1 MESPVFSWNP
11 LYDFQ
16 LMWSYPFMVNAFR
29 AGAIVAVVAGA
40 VGWFMVL
47 RRQTFAGHTLSVVA
61 FPGAALAT
69 LAGFSLSLGYFGFCV
84 AAALVLALM
93 RRGREPGG
101 SEESAATGVVQAFL
115 LACGYLFMALYK
127 GLLEGPQALLFGSF
141 LGITTGQVA
150 TLAVAGLAVLLALA
164 VLGRPLLFASVDPQV
179 AAARGVPVRGLSVA
193 FLVLLGVATAEAAQ
207 ITGALLVFA
216 LMVLP
221 AATAQVLTARPGL
234 SLLLT
239 VVLGF
244 GVTWAGLVAAFYWPY
259 PLGFFVTSFA
269 FGLFLLAH
277 GARFAACA
285 LERRR
290 DASGTAALAGGAA

>member
-1 MESPVFSWNP
+1 
-11 LYDFQ
+11 
-16 LMWSYPFMVNAFR
+16 MWSYPFMVNAFR

-47 RRQTFAGHTLSVVA
+47 RQQTFAGHTLSVVA

-84 AAALVLALM
+84 AAALVLAAM

-141 LGITTGQVA
+141 TGITTGQVT
-150 TLAVAGLAVLLALA
+150 TLALAGLAVLLVLA
-164 VLGRPLLFASVDPQV
+164 AVGRPLLFASVDPQV
-179 AAARGVPVRGLSVA
+179 AAARGVPVRGLSIA

-239 VVLGF
+239 AVLGF
-244 GVTWAGLVAAFYWPY
+244 TVTWAGLVAGFYWNY

-277 GARFAACA
+277 GARFAARA
-285 LERRR
+285 VERHRA
-290 DASGTAALAGGAA
+290 ASGAGPSSSGPAALAGGAA

>member
-1 MESPVFSWNP
+1 
-11 LYDFQ
+11 
-16 LMWSYPFMVNAFR
+16 
-29 AGAIVAVVAGA
+29 
-40 VGWFMVL
+40 MVL

-101 SEESAATGVVQAFL
+101 SEEAAATGTVQAFL
-115 LACGYLFMALYK
+115 LACGYLFMGLYK

-141 LGITTGQVA
+141 LGITTGQVT

-164 VLGRPLLFASVDPQV
+164 VIGRPLLFASVDAQV

-239 VVLGF
+239 VVLGLA
-244 GVTWAGLVAAFYWPY
+244 VTWAGLLAAFYWPY

-269 FGLFLLAH
+269 FGLFVLAH
-277 GARFAACA
+277 GARFAARA

-290 DASGTAALAGGAA
+290 SATGPTALAGGAA